1 MISKII
7 CNYSVGSTL
16 RGVLAKNF
24 RDKMQRLLRAE
35 NADVPDT
42 FLGSVKKGYWGSLR
56 N

>member
-7 CNYSVGSTL
+7 CNYSVGSIP
-16 RGVLAKNF
+16 RGVLKSY
-24 RDKMQRLLRAE
+24 RRQRLLRAE